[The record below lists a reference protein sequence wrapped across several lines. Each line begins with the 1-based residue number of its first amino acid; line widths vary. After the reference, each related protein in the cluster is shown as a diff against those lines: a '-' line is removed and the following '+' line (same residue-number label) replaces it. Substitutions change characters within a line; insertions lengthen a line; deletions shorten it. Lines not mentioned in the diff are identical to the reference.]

1 LGTLEVVVVVVEE
14 EEEEEFE
21 EAGASCMPVVE
32 EEEEENDFEVA
43 MATCKA
49 GSTAREMIRAKISN
63 DRDFMKT
70 LQAANLRY

>member
-1 LGTLEVVVVVVEE
+1 LGTLEVVVVV

-21 EAGASCMPVVE
+21 EAGASCTPVVE

-49 GSTAREMIRAKISN
+49 GSTAMEMIRAKISN